1 MDDIVPVIEQYQ
13 ELNLHAII
21 DYDKFNQFSIV
32 HHSTVIE
39 GSTLTENETRL
50 LLEEGLTPKGK
61 PLVHSLMV
69 KDHYEALQW
78 VLKQADTAQ
87 PITTAFIQNVNAA
100 VMKNTGSVYNTAL
113 GSVDTAKGEFRKG
126 NVSAGGN
133 YFVNYSKVPALT
145 ETLAAQLAEKMAK
158 TLTITEQIELSFASH
173 FDLVTIHPFYDGN
186 GRTSRLLMNYIQAV
200 YKLPL
205 AIVFKEDKSDY
216 YTALQEAR
224 KQESLQPFY
233 TFMYGQYSKYLLN
246 EIAVYKKGLQGDTG
260 GKKSGG
266 FSVFF

>member
-1 MDDIVPVIEQYQ
+1 MEDILHIINEYRS
-13 ELNLHAII
+13 LNLHGVI
-21 DYDKFNQFSIV
+21 DYDKFNHFSIV

-69 KDHYEALQW
+69 KDHYTALQFIIGEAKKAKR
-78 VLKQADTAQ
+78 LTAQ
-87 PITTAFIQNVNAA
+87 FIQQVNAA
-100 VMKNTGSVYNTAL
+100 VMKNTGNVYNTSL
-113 GSVDTAKGEFRKG
+113 GTVDSSKGEFRKG
-126 NVSAGGN
+126 NVSAGGTYFIN
-133 YFVNYSKVPALT
+133 YDKVPAYTDRLVKSLVEKMEVTLT
-145 ETLAAQLAEKMAK
+145 E
-158 TLTITEQIELSFASH
+158 TEQIELSFSAH

-186 GRTSRLLMNYIQAV
+186 GRTSRLLMNYLQLL
-200 YKLPL
+200 YNLPM
-205 AIVFKEDKSDY
+205 AIVFKEDKADY

-233 TFMYGQYSKYLLN
+233 AFMFSQYKKYLLN
-246 EIAVYKKGLQGDTG
+246 EINIYKTSLAKDESNKKGN
-260 GKKSGG
+260 G